1 LTGPR
6 VAVFATH
13 PIQYQAPWFRAMV
26 AESLDLHVCFARI
39 PDAVEQAAG
48 FGGAFQWDVPL
59 LEGYQWTVFG
69 GTAVLRPDDRKRPES
84 ISSWL
89 GKQRPDAVLVTGWHD
104 RFLLQATLASVALHI
119 PVVMRGESNVIRRR
133 AAWKSIGH
141 RALFACCDGF
151 VGIGT
156 ANRAFY
162 EKHGVAPDRIVDGG
176 YFVDTDFFERK
187 AAEDLPK
194 RDAYRRKWG
203 IADGSTCFLFAGKVQ
218 KKKRPLDF
226 LEAVAELCRR
236 SGEKAAT
243 GLVVG
248 SGEMLQEMKER
259 VGAEALPI
267 RFAGFLNQSE
277 IGRAYAAADVLV
289 LPSDEEETWGLVVNE
304 AMQYGRPAIV
314 SDRVGCGPDLV
325 REGETGFVFPAGDWV
340 ALADRM
346 AACLSSPERTA
357 EMGRLARDLV
367 VGFTPS
373 RGARAV
379 IEILRRIGIEGR

>member
-26 AESLDLHVCFARI
+26 AEGLDLHVCFARI
-39 PDAVEQAAG
+39 PDGAEQAIG
-48 FGGAFQWDVPL
+48 FGGAFQWDVPV
-59 LEGYQWTVFG
+59 LEGYQWTVLG
-69 GTAVLRPDDRKRPES
+69 PGS
-84 ISSWL
+84 IHSWL
-89 GKQRPDAVLVTGWHD
+89 AKQRPDTVLVTGWHD
-104 RFLLQATLASVALHI
+104 RFLLQAILASVALRI
-119 PVVMRGESNVIRRR
+119 PIVMRGESNAIRRR

-151 VGIGT
+151 VGIGM

-162 EKHGVAPDRIVDGG
+162 ETNGVAPDRIVDGG

-194 RDAYRRKWG
+194 RNDYRREWG
-203 IADGSTCFLFAGKVQ
+203 IPDGSSCFLFAGKAQ

-226 LEAVAELCRR
+226 LEAVAELRR
-236 SGEKAAT
+236 RFGEKAAT

-346 AACLSSPERTA
+346 AACVSSPERTA
-357 EMGRLARDLV
+357 EMGRLARNLV
-367 VGFTPS
+367 AGFTPS
-373 RGARAV
+373 RGALAML
-379 IEILRRIGIEGR
+379 EILRRIGIEGR